1 MPRSLHRLFSSGV
14 FSSGAVGSGAYA
26 SGGRFAVVRFS
37 VALSRAALALAALL
51 AFGAFGAFGLLAA
64 GCASTPAAL
73 ADIRYDLGPANPPNS
88 PNAAATSG
96 TSGTSV
102 TLPAVKLLDLTATE
116 SLDSDKLIYRLSYA
130 DAQQTASYANSHWTM
145 APSQLLTQRL
155 RNALSARGTVLSG
168 ADSVRAPVLKVELSE
183 FEQVF
188 DSRSESHGAVT
199 ARATLTQAGKV
210 IGQHTFIARAPAR
223 SADAAGGAQALAVA
237 SDDLVAQIAAWL
249 GAQALA
255 AAQ

>member
-26 SGGRFAVVRFS
+26 SGGRFAVVRCS
-37 VALSRAALALAALL
+37 VALSRAALALAAL
-51 AFGAFGAFGLLAA
+51 FAFGAFGLLAA

-73 ADIRYDLGPANPPNS
+73 ADVRYDLGPANPPNS

-96 TSGTSV
+96 TSV
-102 TLPAVKLLDLTATE
+102 MLPAVKLLDLTATE

>member
-1 MPRSLHRLFSSGV
+1 MRRLIHRRLSSDGFSL
-14 FSSGAVGSGAYA
+14 
-26 SGGRFAVVRFS
+26 
-37 VALSRAALALAALL
+37 RATLAALF
-51 AFGAFGAFGLLAA
+51 AFGVLAA
-64 GCASTPAAL
+64 GCAGTPAAL
-73 ADIRYDLGPANPPNS
+73 SDIRYDLGPADPPAS
-88 PNAAATSG
+88 SG
-96 TSGTSV
+96 
-102 TLPAVKLLDLTATE
+102 TLPAVKVLDVAATE

-155 RNALSARGTVLSG
+155 RTALSSRGTVLTG

-188 DSRSESHGAVT
+188 DSRSQSHGAVT

-210 IGQHTFIARAPAR
+210 LGQHTFIARAPA
-223 SADAAGGAQALAVA
+223 SSSDAAGGAQALAAA
-237 SDDLVAQIAAWL
+237 SDDLVAQIGAWL
-249 GAQALA
+249 GVQALV